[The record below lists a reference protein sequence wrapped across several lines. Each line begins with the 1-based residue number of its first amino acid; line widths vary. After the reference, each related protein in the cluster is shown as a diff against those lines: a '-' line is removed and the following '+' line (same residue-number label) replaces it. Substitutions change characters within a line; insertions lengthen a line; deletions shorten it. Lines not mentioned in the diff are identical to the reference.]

1 MIQNGYFIESTEDDG
16 RTAVRT
22 AVNTIT
28 AAQQQQQRLC
38 MAAIGPRLK
47 VFSLQINAL
56 WLCGD
61 LCVFFFN

>member
-28 AAQQQQQRLC
+28 AAQQQQRLC